1 MLVTHDSQAALLTLD
16 NNTIKST
23 TKQALNTLA
32 GNNRVL
38 LDRFRHA
45 KALRETKELSFWLR
59 EAPVRLTLPVS
70 T

>member
-45 KALRETKELSFWLR
+45 KALREAKELSFWLR